1 MNKIDEERIYKIEIN
16 SSIAQ
21 AEFVKSVMEQ
31 QGAVGLDLPSIPIM
45 AIQDFVDD
53 KRDNLWEITINGNVC
68 LTVNGDKDSA
78 EILLMFLQSADA
90 VEFNMHPLLI
100 DNVKDF
106 LAGNRPNVAQ
116 FEMTQTPEE

>member
-1 MNKIDEERIYKIEIN
+1 
-16 SSIAQ
+16 
-21 AEFVKSVMEQ
+21 
-31 QGAVGLDLPSIPIM
+31 M